1 MSSDPSQT
9 MECEEPDECNQPTE
23 PNKPIE
29 FNNIIQSIE
38 PIWPII
44 PLNLKRY
51 FPCSKSESYE
61 FESFEASPNP
71 EKVSDSDDEKLFQA
85 QKLYFRDH
93 TNRKT
98 RYLCLIIIYGHSSHE
113 EACKEALRISWH
125 RNRKKMSSKVIM
137 GLIIDEEKQAWFR
150 GSHTDERYIKK
161 MGRNWVAN
169 NDCMLRR
176 YFRTFRRGLRRHAPS
191 PGYDPGFESGCESEL
206 DLVEQGFFAHG
217 DVDESSG
224 SDVVSSDCGG
234 DGAVRP
240 GSSGSGHDDLSDET
254 DSDDEPWVPPESDL
268 DIAEGDHTHISG
280 TKEQLS
286 DVSSLMLA
294 LRRRREPAQQE
305 KERIILGAKG
315 HLNDGAS
322 LVLALRQRRD
332 SAI

>member
-1 MSSDPSQT
+1 
-9 MECEEPDECNQPTE
+9 MECEEPDECTQPTE

-29 FNNIIQSIE
+29 LNKIIQSIE

-51 FPCSKSESYE
+51 FPTTKSESYE
-61 FESFEASPNP
+61 FEPFEASPNP
-71 EKVSDSDDEKLFQA
+71 EKESDSSDEQLFQA

-93 TNRKT
+93 TNRRT

-150 GSHTDERYIKK
+150 GSHTDETYIKK

-169 NDCMLRR
+169 NECMLRR

-191 PGYDPGFESGCESEL
+191 PGYDPGFESGSER
-206 DLVEQGFFAHG
+206 DLK
-217 DVDESSG
+217 DT
-224 SDVVSSDCGG
+224 SD
-234 DGAVRP
+234 
-240 GSSGSGHDDLSDET
+240 
-254 DSDDEPWVPPESDL
+254 
-268 DIAEGDHTHISG
+268 

-294 LRRRREPAQQE
+294 LRSRRQPAQQE
-305 KERIILGAKG
+305 KTRSILGAKG
-315 HLNDGAS
+315 HLNNGAS
-322 LVLALRQRRD
+322 LVLALRQRGD